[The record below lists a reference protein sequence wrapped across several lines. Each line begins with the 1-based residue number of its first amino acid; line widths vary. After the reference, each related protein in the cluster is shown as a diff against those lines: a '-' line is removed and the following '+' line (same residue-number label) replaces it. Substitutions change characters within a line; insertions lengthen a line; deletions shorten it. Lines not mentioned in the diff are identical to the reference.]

1 MNANRRKNL
10 DEILNRI
17 DELARMAESIREDV
31 EMVLEEEQ
39 DAFDNLP
46 ESLQDSERGER
57 MQEAI
62 DALENALDGLDLNDV
77 LADSQSYIEDA
88 INA

>member
-10 DEILNRI
+10 DEVLTRI

-31 EMVLEEEQ
+31 EMILEEEQ

-77 LADSQSYIEDA
+77 LTDSQTYIEDA
-88 INA
+88 IDA